1 MSLLDSNQFT
11 ELYPDTTDGLGRK
24 VKNTFRNV
32 KTKLPSNIYSKVY
45 PTGFSP
51 SKLYGTA
58 KIHEIDT
65 NGKVDYLPV
74 IPIILNNVTLNIVPP
89 CKVFGRVIETFQ
101 WISKHSKK
109 Y

>member
-1 MSLLDSNQFT
+1 MENICLFWIAIILQNYTLMQLMAL
-11 ELYPDTTDGLGRK
+11 EEKL
-24 VKNTFRNV
+24 
-32 KTKLPSNIYSKVY
+32 KTHSEMLKLPSNIYSKVY

-89 CKVFGRVIETFQ
+89 CKVFGRAIETFQ
-101 WISKHSKK
+101 
-109 Y
+109 